1 MTERVYVGN
10 LSETTTAQEIEGLFT
25 QVGAVVSV
33 KLVTDHKTGK
43 CRGFG
48 FVTIEETELAQT
60 MVEKFNGQDFQGKV
74 LKVEIAQTKV
84 PETSEAA
91 GRNNS
96 NRPRGKSSTGGG
108 ARQSQPRRES
118 SFSTASETANDSGI
132 DPRWAALLAVKE
144 KLELT
149 KV

>member
-10 LSETTTAQEIEGLFT
+10 LSETTTAPEIEGLFT
-25 QVGAVVSV
+25 QAGAVVSV

-48 FVTIEETELAQT
+48 FVTIEETELAQA
-60 MVEKFNGQDFQGKV
+60 MVEKFNGHDFQGKA
-74 LKVEIAQTKV
+74 LKVEIAQAKA
-84 PETSEAA
+84 PDTSESA
-91 GRNNS
+91 GRT
-96 NRPRGKSSTGGG
+96 NRPRGKSSPSGG

-118 SFSTASETANDSGI
+118 VTSSQDTPSGI

>member
-25 QVGAVVSV
+25 QVGTVVSV

-48 FVTIEETELAQT
+48 FVTIEETELAQS
-60 MVEKFNGQDFQGKV
+60 MVEKFNGHDFQGKA
-74 LKVEIAQTKV
+74 LKVEIAQAKA
-84 PETSEAA
+84 PETSEST
-91 GRNNS
+91 GRT
-96 NRPRGKSSTGGG
+96 NRPRGKSSTNGG
-108 ARQSQPRRES
+108 ARQPQPRREAVS
-118 SFSTASETANDSGI
+118 STSQDTPSGI

>member
-10 LSETTTAQEIEGLFT
+10 LSETTTAPEIEGLFT
-25 QVGAVVSV
+25 QAGAVVSV

-48 FVTIEETELAQT
+48 FVTIEETELAQA
-60 MVEKFNGQDFQGKV
+60 MVEKFNGHDFQGKT
-74 LKVEIAQTKV
+74 LKVEIAQAKA
-84 PETSEAA
+84 PETSESA
-91 GRNNS
+91 GRT
-96 NRPRGKSSTGGG
+96 NRPRGKSSPPGG

-118 SFSTASETANDSGI
+118 VTSSQDTPSGI

>member
-60 MVEKFNGQDFQGKV
+60 MVEKFSGQDFQGKA
-74 LKVEIAQTKV
+74 LKVEIAQAKA
-84 PETSEAA
+84 PETSESV
-91 GRNNS
+91 GRV
-96 NRPRGKSSTGGG
+96 NRPRSKSPAGGG
-108 ARQSQPRRES
+108 ARQAQPRRES
-118 SFSTASETANDSGI
+118 SFSTASETSNDSGV

>member
-25 QVGAVVSV
+25 QVGTVVSV

-48 FVTIEETELAQT
+48 FVTIEGTELAQT
-60 MVEKFNGQDFQGKV
+60 MVEKFNGHDFQGKA
-74 LKVEIAQTKV
+74 LKVEIAQAKA
-84 PETSEAA
+84 PETSESG
-91 GRNNS
+91 GRT
-96 NRPRGKSSTGGG
+96 NRPRGKSSSNGG
-108 ARQSQPRRES
+108 ARQAQPRREAVTS
-118 SFSTASETANDSGI
+118 SSQDTPSGI

>member
-25 QVGAVVSV
+25 QVGTVVSV

-60 MVEKFNGQDFQGKV
+60 MVEKFNGHDFQGKA
-74 LKVEIAQTKV
+74 LKVEIAQAKA
-84 PETSEAA
+84 PETTESV
-91 GRNNS
+91 GRT
-96 NRPRGKSSTGGG
+96 NRPRGKSSTNNGG
-108 ARQSQPRRES
+108 ARPAQPRREAVTS
-118 SFSTASETANDSGI
+118 SSQDTPSGV

>member
-60 MVEKFNGQDFQGKV
+60 MVEKFSGQDFQGKA
-74 LKVEIAQTKV
+74 LKVEIAQAKA
-84 PETSEAA
+84 PETSESV
-91 GRNNS
+91 GRV
-96 NRPRGKSSTGGG
+96 NRPRSKSPAGSG
-108 ARQSQPRRES
+108 ARQAQPRRES
-118 SFSTASETANDSGI
+118 SFSTASSETSNDSGV

>member
-25 QVGAVVSV
+25 QVGTVASV

-60 MVEKFNGQDFQGKV
+60 MVEKFNGHGFQGKA
-74 LKVEIAQTKV
+74 LKVEIAQAKA
-84 PETSEAA
+84 PETSESV
-91 GRNNS
+91 GRT
-96 NRPRGKSSTGGG
+96 NRPRGKSPVNGG
-108 ARQSQPRRES
+108 ARQSQPRREAVS
-118 SFSTASETANDSGI
+118 SSSQDTPSGV

>member
-10 LSETTTAQEIEGLFT
+10 LSEATTAQEIEGLFT
-25 QVGAVVSV
+25 QVGTVVSV

-48 FVTIEETELAQT
+48 FVTIEDTELAQT
-60 MVEKFNGQDFQGKV
+60 MVEKFNGQDFQGKS
-74 LKVEIAQTKV
+74 LKVEIAQAKA
-84 PETSEAA
+84 PENSEPV
-91 GRNNS
+91 RRT
-96 NRPRGKSSTGGG
+96 NRSRGKSSTHDG
-108 ARQSQPRRES
+108 ARQPQPRREAVTS
-118 SFSTASETANDSGI
+118 SSQDVPNGI

>member
-10 LSETTTAQEIEGLFT
+10 LSETTTAPEIEGLFT

-60 MVEKFNGQDFQGKV
+60 MVEKFNGHDFQGKA
-74 LKVEIAQTKV
+74 LKVEIAQAKA
-84 PETSEAA
+84 PAEPSESV
-91 GRNNS
+91 GRTH
-96 NRPRGKSSTGGG
+96 RPRGKSSPSGG

-118 SFSTASETANDSGI
+118 VTSSQDTPSGI

>member
-10 LSETTTAQEIEGLFT
+10 LSETATAQEIEGLFT
-25 QVGAVVSV
+25 QVGTVVSV
-33 KLVTDHKTGK
+33 KLVTDHKTGR

-48 FVTIEETELAQT
+48 FVTVEETELAQT
-60 MVEKFNGQDFQGKV
+60 MVEKFNGHDFQGKA
-74 LKVEIAQTKV
+74 LKVEIAQAKA
-84 PETSEAA
+84 PESSEPVARA
-91 GRNNS
+91 
-96 NRPRGKSSTGGG
+96 NRSRGKSSNPNSGG
-108 ARQSQPRRES
+108 ARQPQPRRES
-118 SFSTASETANDSGI
+118 VTSSQDTPSGV

>member
-25 QVGAVVSV
+25 QVGTVVSV

-60 MVEKFNGQDFQGKV
+60 MVEKFNGHDFQGKA
-74 LKVEIAQTKV
+74 LKVEIAQAKA
-84 PETSEAA
+84 PETSESV
-91 GRNNS
+91 GRT
-96 NRPRGKSSTGGG
+96 NRPRGKSSTNGG
-108 ARQSQPRRES
+108 ARQSQPRREAVTS
-118 SFSTASETANDSGI
+118 SSQDTPSGI